1 MVAEHLV
8 EARRLAHL
16 MVALREVRRI
26 AGGVDIEAGSEFEIS
41 IVLVEMCGDRFAPRD
56 VLIDLIECRQ
66 SRGSAPRFADG
77 DGTVESDDWS
87 VGGPQQLVGT
97 LPQLDPVGR

>member
-1 MVAEHLV
+1 
-8 EARRLAHL
+8 

-56 VLIDLIECRQ
+56 VLIDLIESRRQ
-66 SRGSAPRFADG
+66 R
-77 DGTVESDDWS
+77 
-87 VGGPQQLVGT
+87 
-97 LPQLDPVGR
+97 